1 MKMNFIKKS
10 FSTILL
16 VWCMALYANV
26 HIDVECFFNE
36 KLKFFDVVYKAFAK
50 SCFLQCFTSIVL
62 ISIWGLWTISKLKD
76 RNLSSKRFILNIFG
90 VEILLLADLGWNTP
104 CSGFGDVSLCSIVV
118 MILVLDALVGGLK
131 WLTYQKYDAE
141 ESSEDSFVLDNHDIV
156 IIDATR
162 KQYAE
167 SLLKRLRNVDNKEES
182 FSLVIYGRWGTG
194 KTLFLKC
201 IEDLLYKKEEIVIN
215 FNPWNSHSSKQM
227 LNSFFDNLSGILAE
241 YDSSLEK
248 PMVKYA
254 DVLTSLDLPKP
265 IDVFASSILG
275 NGDSNVDSLKEK
287 IRNSLKRIGKSI
299 YILIDDLD
307 RLTKIEVLNVLCL
320 IRNTANFPYLKY
332 IVACDRNHIVTQLKD
347 LNITPG
353 YLEKIFMMEL
363 SLPTLYQDYPCVNRC
378 REAVFEMTNDVS
390 LINFFGLIAVDR
402 LALLDES
409 LGNLRQSERFAR
421 GLVLNWEF
429 LKANI
434 EESNQEIVP
443 SEFVWLELIRIINKT
458 LYEKLY
464 SDPTIFLDVKKNKRY
479 KQDMYVLKSDAELTR
494 LKLNKC
500 SVKILKTLFSLKGN
514 FEVKHNSIVLLENY
528 DKYFSLGKVYG
539 HISKTKF
546 LQIMN
551 TDSTISDFDDKI
563 GILTQKEAFSLFNM
577 LLMLNIKRLKL
588 SEKLRFLDLTII
600 YNQKYN
606 YENSDALI
614 DKLMEVL
621 KDNSTKEKVNKY
633 FLNRLSNTNGSYK
646 QMLTVNLICSK
657 IIGVMREKNDEFIK
671 EDSLRNIVQS
681 NFVRF
686 IEDNDF
692 DAADIVNRNTSLY
705 DFVESAVVSYTVWDI
720 DGSEAYNIDESLIH
734 KQIINAFE
742 NKKSERIDYVNDF
755 ERIDIE
761 SGMPQEYYDV
771 KEEQKMNEICKL
783 FGSKANFEDFKR
795 KCFVHN

>member
-1 MKMNFIKKS
+1 MYFIKKS

-16 VWCMALYANV
+16 VWCMAFYANV
-26 HIDVECFFNE
+26 YTDVECFFNE

-76 RNLSSKRFILNIFG
+76 RNLSSKRFILDIFG
-90 VEILLLADLGWNTP
+90 VEILLLADLAWNTP
-104 CSGFGDVSLCSIVV
+104 CSGFGDVSLCSIAV

-131 WLTYQKYDAE
+131 WLAYQKYDAE
-141 ESSEDSFVLDNHDIV
+141 ESSEETFVLDNHDIG

-182 FSLVIYGRWGTG
+182 FSLVIYGGWGSG

-201 IEDLLYKKEEIVIN
+201 IEDLLNKQEDIIIN
-215 FNPWNSHSSKQM
+215 FNPWNSHSSKHM

-265 IDVFASSILG
+265 IDVFASSIFC

-287 IRNSLKRIGKSI
+287 IRNSLERIGKSI

-307 RLTKIEVLNVLCL
+307 RLTKSEVLDVLCL

-332 IVACDRNHIVTQLKD
+332 IVACDRKHIVTQLKE

-390 LINFFGLIAVDR
+390 LTNFFGLISINR
-402 LALLDES
+402 LELLEKS

-421 GLVLNWEF
+421 GLILNWEF
-429 LKANI
+429 VKANNEGSI
-434 EESNQEIVP
+434 YEILT
-443 SEFVWLELIRIINKT
+443 SEFCWLELIKIIDET

-479 KQDMYVLKSDAELTR
+479 KQDMYVLKSDTELTQ

-500 SVKILKTLFSLKGN
+500 SVKILKILFSLKGYL
-514 FEVKHNSIVLLENY
+514 EVKHNSIVLLENY

-546 LQIMN
+546 LQIMK
-551 TDSTISDFDDKI
+551 TDSTISDLDDKI

-577 LLMLNIKRLKL
+577 LLMLNVKRLKL
-588 SEKLRFLDLTII
+588 LGRLRFLDLTII

-606 YENSDALI
+606 DENSDVLI

-621 KDNSTKEKVNKY
+621 KDNSTKEIVNKY
-633 FLNRLSNTNGSYK
+633 FLDRLSNTDGSYK
-646 QMLTVNLICSK
+646 QMLTVNLMCSK
-657 IIGVMREKNDEFIK
+657 IIGVMLEKDDEFIK

-681 NFVRF
+681 NFIRF
-686 IEDNDF
+686 IEENNF
-692 DAADIVNRNTSLY
+692 DAADIVDSNTLLY
-705 DFVESAVVSYTVWDI
+705 DFVESAVVSCTFWDI
-720 DGSEAYNIDESLIH
+720 DNSESHIINKTLIH

-742 NKKSERIDYVNDF
+742 HNKSERIYYVNDF

-761 SGMPQEYYDV
+761 SGMPEEYYDD